1 MANRVTSAE
10 VIAILGD
17 DNSDLTDVSAFIAM
31 ATLLTD
37 KCSAAGLAAA
47 DCKEVERWLSAHL
60 VATGARR
67 LVKSSAVGPISES
80 FDSKIDLG
88 LNGTSYGQQAI
99 ALDTTSTL
107 ASLSGKVVF
116 MDIINP

>member
-1 MANRVTSAE
+1 MAIRVTSAE

-17 DNSDLTDVSAFIAM
+17 DNADLTNVSAFIAM

-37 KCSAAGLAAA
+37 KCSDAGLAAA

-67 LVKSSAVGPISES
+67 LVKSNSVGPISES
-80 FDSKIDLG
+80 FDSKIDYG
-88 LNGTSYGQQAI
+88 LRGTAFGQQAL
-99 ALDTTSTL
+99 ALDTTGTL
-107 ASLSGKVVF
+107 KGMSGGLAY